1 MNINQD
7 QSSKYLEEAE
17 LTLLAA
23 EAVFKRAKD
32 ERRQL
37 WANVVKSCYDCMEQA
52 LSSALA
58 SRGEVIPREHPA
70 KVKLFINLFRPSED
84 LKQKIF
90 FWLGRRARAQY
101 VDMVGD
107 KLYVPHELFTK
118 DDAEK
123 ALTDCRHVLKKIKE
137 YILNHK

>member
-1 MNINQD
+1 MNIN

-23 EAVFKRAKD
+23 EAVFNRAKD

-58 SRGEVIPREHPA
+58 SKGEVIPKEHPA
-70 KVKLFINLFRPSED
+70 KVKLFINLFLPSEE

-90 FWLGRRARAQY
+90 YWLGRRARAQY
-101 VDMVGD
+101 VDIIKD
-107 KLYVPHELFTK
+107 KLYVPHELFTEN
-118 DDAEK
+118 DAEK
-123 ALTDCRHVLKKIKE
+123 ALTDCKYVLKKIKE
-137 YILNHK
+137 SIKL